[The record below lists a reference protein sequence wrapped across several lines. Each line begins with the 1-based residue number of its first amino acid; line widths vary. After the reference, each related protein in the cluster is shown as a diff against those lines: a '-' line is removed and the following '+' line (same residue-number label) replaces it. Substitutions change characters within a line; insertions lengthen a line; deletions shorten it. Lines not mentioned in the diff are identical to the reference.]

1 MANTDVYVN
10 KITLPKD
17 ASNTYTAYLVD
28 NVSGYTKTPVMTW
41 YGTSSTTAGTAEK
54 AVTCSGY
61 ALNAGNI
68 IGVNF
73 STANTAATP
82 TLNVNSTGAKTIYL
96 GTSTLNSTTNVLKWS
111 ANTIVYFMYDGTYYR
126 YLYATSA
133 ASVTQPRGA
142 NVWYGTSSTT
152 ASTQAK
158 TSTIDN
164 YVLTKGS
171 LVAINSSTANTYTSA
186 KITLNIN
193 STGAK
198 DVYKNNAVTS
208 STNTLLWDANTTLLF
223 LYDGTGYAYLGSS
236 RDTQTTGTVTGVT
249 AGVGL
254 NTTSND
260 TSTDG
265 GTISTSG
272 TLYLTKSGVTAG
284 TYQGIT
290 VDKYGRVTAAENK
303 GYVTSS
309 GVTSVTASG
318 ALTSSGTTSVT
329 ITHNAP
335 STSPATS
342 GDAAVYP
349 IKIDS
354 YGHITEKGS
363 AVTIPSVTSTYSST
377 GTTAVNGTAVNA
389 ALQTLDSSIT
399 ATTGQAISAIT
410 ITDGKIASSSKINV
424 GEANLVT
431 DVQINGTSI
440 LSSKVANLITN
451 TAYNSS
457 TNKIATM
464 SDISDTKVTNTLGTT
479 TKYYVTGTTSASTNT
494 GTQTFDSGIY
504 ATTTAGQLNATT
516 YKVNEAVTLQYN
528 SSTQSLDFIF

>member
-41 YGTSSTTAGTAEK
+41 YGTSSTTASTAEK
-54 AVTCSGY
+54 TVTCSGY

-142 NVWYGTSSTT
+142 NTWYGTSSTT

-171 LVAINSSTANTYTSA
+171 LVVINFSTANTYTSA

-198 DVYKNNAVTS
+198 DVYYNNAVTS
-208 STNTLLWDANTTLLF
+208 STNTLLWDANTTIVF
-223 LYDGTGYAYLGSS
+223 VYDGTGYAYLGSS
-236 RDTQTTGTVTGVT
+236 RDTQNLGT
-249 AGVGL
+249 
-254 NTTSND
+254 
-260 TSTDG
+260 
-265 GTISTSG
+265 
-272 TLYLTKSGVTAG
+272 
-284 TYQGIT
+284 
-290 VDKYGRVTAAENK
+290 
-303 GYVTSS
+303 
-309 GVTSVTASG
+309 VTSVTASG
-318 ALTSSGTTSVT
+318 ILSSSGGTTPA

-424 GEANLVT
+424 GDANQNAFSTIAITQGTTTTNIAADTTTDTFTIVAGSNITLTPDSTNDKVT
-431 DVQINGTSI
+431 IAASQPTVPSAGTTASAVGTT
-440 LSSKVANLITN
+440 SSGGSASTYSKSDHVHNIT
-451 TAYNSS
+451 SS
-457 TNKIATM
+457 TITSALGFTPI
-464 SDISDTKVTNTLGTT
+464 SSDTKVTNTLGTT

-516 YKVNEAVTLQYN
+516 YKVNEAVTLEYN